1 MPNKPT
7 SIDTFLLEKKKDQKK
22 YNSGV
27 VERDLSGAF
36 QSMCIEAV
44 PEYNIAENEKLY
56 PGKTNAAIIVG
67 KDRPGNK
74 ATGWGS
80 EANKTGA
87 ARIDLIAG
95 LNGPVAKETDETGI
109 RLLVDPDP
117 VLDSARIYMTQ
128 QAKDIDSDEYF
139 SIVQGKVGYVENE
152 SAIAIKADS
161 VRMIGRRGIKI
172 VTGGSKYSGG
182 AGFFIGGDI
191 QGIDLIAG
199 NDDSDLQ
206 PMVKGDDLRKLLLR
220 QDELRD
226 ELYGFIWFIF
236 KFQLK
241 HLGITM
247 PNPATASLIPA
258 IIKLVDIEGVQFLT
272 DLAAYKLKSILHKL
286 NYDER
291 NPFAFYD
298 FRSKY
303 NHVN

>member
-1 MPNKPT
+1 MPNRPK
-7 SIDTFLLEKKKDQKK
+7 SVETFLTKRKREQQKRS
-22 YNSGV
+22 SGV
-27 VERDLSGAF
+27 LDV
-36 QSMCIEAV
+36 V
-44 PEYNIAENEKLY
+44 PEYRIAEHEKPY
-56 PGKTNAAIIVG
+56 TGKTNGLIVIG

-74 ATGWGS
+74 STGW
-80 EANKTGA
+80 AADPDKTGV

-95 LNGPVAKETDETGI
+95 LNGPVAKETDESGT

-128 QAKDIDSDEYF
+128 QAKNIDSDEYF

-152 SAIAIKADS
+152 SAIVVKADS
-161 VRMIGRRGIKI
+161 VRVVGRRGIKI

-182 AGFFIGGDI
+182 AGFFIGGDV

-226 ELYGFIWFIF
+226 ELYKFIWFIF
-236 KFQLK
+236 KLQIK

-247 PNPATASLIPA
+247 PNPTAAALIPA
-258 IIKLVDIEGVQFLT
+258 VIKLVGTEGAQFLT
-272 DLAAYKLKSILHKL
+272 DLAAYKLKSTFHKL

-298 FRSKY
+298 FRSRH
-303 NHVN
+303 NNVN